1 MAVTGIGTVDNPFVV
16 HSYNEFISLSEHA
29 PISGTGAVYIKWFD
43 TPNQVLDCN
52 SYGSEFKWGAFTDN
66 AGTTGSVTYYIDLN
80 GCTIKN
86 FLINDG
92 ATMFQGH
99 YYSVNGNRGTIVI
112 SNGFLRNIFM
122 GSATSKLFGAYVE
135 WHDVS
140 ISINVAGTTVIPFG
154 HTDLNTE
161 SPKMDNCA
169 IYLVASTLTTHLMR
183 KVDLSDTDIE
193 LHVTDQNRIKIF
205 PDCSFTDCRV
215 QGKISG
221 TSEDAEGSNRGVVLG
236 VLSSN
241 YNASPTQW
249 TNCVFDVDLTEINT
263 PSSFQPLDVIYSFS
277 TGINTNVICKS
288 HYPTGK
294 TPPSAW
300 NYMTHDEIRNG
311 TYLNSKGFTVV
322 EVVDGD

>member
-1 MAVTGIGTVDNPFVV
+1 MAVTGSGTQADPFIV
-16 HSYNEFISLSEHA
+16 HSYTEFISLS
-29 PISGTGAVYIKWFD
+29 GTLNNTTYIQFFD
-43 TPNQVLDCN
+43 TPNQVIDCN
-52 SYGSEFKWGAFTDN
+52 TYGSEFKWHAFVPSN
-66 AGTTGSVTYYIDLN
+66 GNQGTATIYINLN

-86 FLINDG
+86 FLIADG
-92 ATMFQGH
+92 ETMFKGQYWGSTAH
-99 YYSVNGNRGTIVI
+99 LGKISI
-112 SNGFLRNIFM
+112 SNGFLRNVFM
-122 GSATSKLFGAYVE
+122 GSATSKLFAEYVE

-140 ISINVAGTTVIPFG
+140 ISINVAGSTVIPFG
-154 HTDLNTE
+154 HSDLNTE

-169 IYLVASTLTTHLMR
+169 IYLVTSTLTNHLMK

-193 LHVTDQNRIKIF
+193 LHVTDQNRIKLF

-221 TSEDAEGSNRGVVLG
+221 TSEDAEGSNRGVVFG

-241 YNASPTQW
+241 YNARPTQW

-294 TPPSAW
+294 TAPSAW
-300 NYMTHDEIRNG
+300 NYMTHENIRNG
-311 TYLNSKGFTVV
+311 AYLNNAGFTVV
-322 EVVDGD
+322 ELVGS